1 MQLFNTLKPYLL
13 ASQNEEIQIES
24 VRVIS
29 NLSRHATLCDY
40 FLEDSSFVKTL
51 CTVLDHNLRDL
62 VFYSVGII
70 INISLHGKGD
80 KTARKLLG
88 NAEGSNVLEKL
99 VDVLKDSNLED
110 MDLARVAAK
119 ALHNLQKVP
128 DATKHW
134 SDSLVERLD
143 ELTRSLGED
152 LDGIMEVAT
161 EEELVEITQLRD
173 LLNALVNDM
182 PELTKDCP
190 VPGCGRRFKVQADLE
205 NHVTRRHPE
214 VK

>member
-1 MQLFNTLKPYLL
+1 M
-13 ASQNEEIQIES
+13 
-24 VRVIS
+24 
-29 NLSRHATLCDY
+29 
-40 FLEDSSFVKTL
+40 KTL

-80 KTARKLLG
+80 KTAQRLLG
-88 NAEGSNVLEKL
+88 VEGANVLEKL

-128 DATKHW
+128 GADKYW

-143 ELTRSLGED
+143 ELTRSLGDD
-152 LDGIMEVAT
+152 LDGIMVSTFAQFT
-161 EEELVEITQLRD
+161 I
-173 LLNALVNDM
+173 
-182 PELTKDCP
+182 
-190 VPGCGRRFKVQADLE
+190 
-205 NHVTRRHPE
+205 NHLKTRRSLLRRSSLRSRS
-214 VK
+214 